1 VSILRHCLLPLG
13 LFSLLTACQPQ
24 VSTTALGTLER
35 DRVLLTATASEIIRA
50 LPVAQGSMVEEG
62 TLLARLDDRRQQAV
76 LARARA
82 GEAQARA
89 ALARMTNGERPED
102 IAAARANL
110 DKAEANVRESERNFV
125 RIDRLVR
132 QKLVS
137 SADLDKARA
146 LRDGALAEQDG
157 ARQQLDKLA
166 RGVRSE
172 DIDEADAAL
181 QAASAEVALAEREL
195 ADLSIVATRSGRLD
209 SLPYHIG
216 ERVSVGAVL
225 AAIQADQAPYARVY
239 VPEPSL
245 ASYRIGQP
253 VWVVVDGVTEPLTGR
268 LRWISK
274 EPAFTPYYALNE
286 QDRARLVYLAEIDL
300 PDGAQDL
307 PSGLPL
313 QADPGDERRAHE

>member
-1 VSILRHCLLPLG
+1 MSILRHCLLPLG

-82 GEAQARA
+82 
-89 ALARMTNGERPED
+89 
-102 IAAARANL
+102 NL

-137 SADLDKARA
+137 PADLDKARA

-253 VWVVVDGVTEPLTGR
+253 VRVVVDGVAEPLTGR